1 MKTDFENMSKDEIRD
16 WVIRK
21 FEETTP
27 LEPENRAEIAKK
39 LMNTLDDK
47 LDPAVVEFIMQTRG
61 QGCYDKHKQGMLGEI
76 PDTVK
81 NIHDFIEYL
90 DKRWSSFP
98 DGIVDGLKR
107 DGNVLTTRISKCP
120 CDYVNKSKEPIP
132 KSYCNCS
139 AGFYQS
145 MFEEYL
151 KKPVKVEIVSSIV
164 SGGDKCEIKITL
176 PKEVLEGFD

>member
-1 MKTDFENMSKDEIRD
+1 MNFENMNNDEIRD

-21 FEETTP
+21 FEETSK
-27 LEPENRAEIAKK
+27 LEPEKRAEVAKDI
-39 LMNTLDDK
+39 MGALDDK
-47 LDPAVVEFIMQTRG
+47 LEPAMVEFIMQTRG
-61 QGCYDKHKQGMLGEI
+61 HGCYNEHKQGMLGEV

-90 DKRWSSFP
+90 DKRWASVP

-107 DGNVLTTRISKCP
+107 EGNVLTTRISKCP
-120 CDYVNKSKEPIP
+120 CEYVNQAKEPIP

-139 AGFYQS
+139 AGFYKA

-151 KKPVKVEIVSSIV
+151 GKSVKTEVVSSIV
-164 SGGDKCEIKITL
+164 SGGDRCEIKITL
-176 PKEVLEGFD
+176 PIEVFEE